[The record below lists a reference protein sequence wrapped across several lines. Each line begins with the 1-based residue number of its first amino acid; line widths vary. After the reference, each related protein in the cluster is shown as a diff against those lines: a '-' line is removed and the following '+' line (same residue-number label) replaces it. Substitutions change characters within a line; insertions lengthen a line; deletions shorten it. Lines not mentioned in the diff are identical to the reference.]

1 MPGAGV
7 DYGFLSGNNIP
18 LINQK
23 VISPVRLGVGS
34 ALSVVLMS
42 GAYAVDVAGER
53 LNSDVIKTRFGSY
66 GVRVLEQDRQRR
78 LASLFSSHEGREI
91 TRTLALTEFTVP
103 VAPALLAIDQDI
115 RAGASLGATLRGAGW
130 QVIKSGAVEC
140 LGKAGGFFAGL
151 AGNGVT
157 PDSPILL
164 RAYGLSAR
172 QGDTVIDYATIAEAY
187 HPQHI
192 APSTQPTCDCVHAA
206 REQSTSRRGHIARA
220 QPCPKASSRAP
231 RCLFFW

>member
-1 MPGAGV
+1 MALPDAGV

-18 LINQK
+18 LTTQK
-23 VISPVRLGVGS
+23 VISPARLGVGS
-34 ALSVVLMS
+34 ALSVVLLS

-53 LNSDVIKTRFGSY
+53 LNSDDIRTRFGSY

-78 LASLFSSHEGREI
+78 LASLFSSQEGREI

-103 VAPALLAIDQDI
+103 VAPALQAIDQDI

-130 QVIKSGAVEC
+130 QVVKSGAVEC

-192 APSTQPTCDCVHAA
+192 APSTQPTCD
-206 REQSTSRRGHIARA
+206 STSNNTENTGKRITALTELL
-220 QPCPKASSRAP
+220 KAMHWQQNP
-231 RCLFFW
+231 LPEG